1 MIHFS
6 DSETEIWDGCVTC
19 RRSQRESGRRGARAR
34 SSGRA
39 HDFLDLFVILLDLGT
54 YGKEMET
61 GREMR
66 DIKRQER
73 KHILCR
79 LT

>member
-1 MIHFS
+1 MIRFS
-6 DSETEIWDGCVTC
+6 DSEVEIWNGCVTC
-19 RRSQRESGRRGARAR
+19 SRSQLESSRRGARAR

-39 HDFLDLFVILLDLGT
+39 HDFLDLFIILLDLGT

-61 GREMR
+61 GKEMR
-66 DIKRQER
+66 DRKRQER

>member
-6 DSETEIWDGCVTC
+6 DSEMEIWNGCVTC
-19 RRSQRESGRRGARAR
+19 RRSQLESSRSGAHAC

-39 HDFLDLFVILLDLGT
+39 HDFLELFIILLDLGT

-61 GREMR
+61 GKEMR